1 MQAILCHRYGPASL
15 LAPTEAPVPEIL
27 PGRILVRVRAA
38 SVNAYDWHRVLGEP
52 YFVRLVDGFRG
63 PKNPGVGADVAGVV
77 DAVGEGVTEVRPGD
91 EVFGMSVGTFA
102 EAVLVSGEAVVAK
115 PANLSFEQAAAIPL
129 AATTALQGLRDKGR
143 LQAGER
149 VLVHGA
155 AGGVGHFAVQIA
167 KALGGHVT
175 ATTSAA
181 GLDLVRTLGAD
192 EVIDYGREDFTQL
205 GRRFDLILDVG
216 GNRSLRDGRRALA
229 PDGRLVICGA
239 PPGRWIAP
247 VVRPLSGAIL
257 SRFGGPQLLPFLA
270 HRKRSDLL
278 VLKDLAEAGRLVP
291 MIDRTVPLARAG
303 EAIDLLRR
311 GGVRGKIVIS
321 V

>member
-1 MQAILCHRYGPASL
+1 MQAILCHRYGPASHL
-15 LAPTEAPVPEIL
+15 EPTEVPVPEVL

-77 DAVGEGVTEVRPGD
+77 EAVGEGVTETRPGD

-102 EAVLVSGEAVVAK
+102 EAVLVSRDAVVAK

-143 LQAGER
+143 LRAGER

-205 GRRFDLILDVG
+205 GRRFDLILDVLDMEG
-216 GNRSLRDGRRALA
+216 AAFTDAASQRRHDFAGQLFHSLMDAARRRCRVALDGQKGLGHRDGM
-229 PDGRLVICGA
+229 GRIQK
-239 PPGRWIAP
+239 PR
-247 VVRPLSGAIL
+247 
-257 SRFGGPQLLPFLA
+257 SRSRSQDLDS
-270 HRKRSDLL
+270 SDL
-278 VLKDLAEAGRLVP
+278 V
-291 MIDRTVPLARAG
+291 
-303 EAIDLLRR
+303 
-311 GGVRGKIVIS
+311 
-321 V
+321 